1 MKLNK
6 EKEQCEVQNC
16 SYHKLQR
23 TVGRKRPEQETIEA
37 DGVLVGDIK
46 CKNDKIFYM
55 KVRAAYKMENRKPV
69 VNTTSS
75 VSGSLK
81 SLLCRLLK
89 CNVIFHI
96 LKFQVDRISLI

>member
-46 CKNDKIFYM
+46 CKNDKYFIWM
-55 KVRAAYKMENRKPV
+55 WEPLIKWRTEN
-69 VNTTSS
+69 
-75 VSGSLK
+75 
-81 SLLCRLLK
+81 
-89 CNVIFHI
+89 
-96 LKFQVDRISLI
+96 Q